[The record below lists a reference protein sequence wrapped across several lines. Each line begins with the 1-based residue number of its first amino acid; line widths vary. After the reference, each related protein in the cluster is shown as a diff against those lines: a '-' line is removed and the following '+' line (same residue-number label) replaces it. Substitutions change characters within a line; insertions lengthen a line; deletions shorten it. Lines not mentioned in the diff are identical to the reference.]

1 MIRIEKFREQD
12 KTRKQSIFFVYSRS
26 PFKQNWKKIWKKTD
40 SVENVESPGAAQKRD
55 ISSED
60 NIKKESQQF
69 SYYVQ
74 DLLHST
80 NKETNKENNVTQK
93 EVDKQNLKLEKNE
106 TLYKNLCQKNETKY
120 EKGKRYFSVMT
131 RNES

>member
-1 MIRIEKFREQD
+1 MGNRMKQENNQYSSSILDPLLSKTGKKYEK
-12 KTRKQSIFFVYSRS
+12 
-26 PFKQNWKKIWKKTD
+26 NTD
-40 SVENVESPGAAQKRD
+40 SVENVESAGAAQKMD

-93 EVDKQNLKLEKNE
+93 EVDKQNLKLKTKTCVRKMKLNMRKEKDI
-106 TLYKNLCQKNETKY
+106 
-120 EKGKRYFSVMT
+120 S
-131 RNES
+131 